1 MLIYTP
7 SSLLQLT
14 LPVLRSSHSKQYTDH
29 TNVRLWGKHNQQVL
43 RTQGTERKLEKLHK
57 EQLHNFMPTSQ
68 FGSHKMKEDRI
79 GDAYRKLGDETN
91 IYEEENPEGK
101 PKSKINIIQIGFE

>member
-1 MLIYTP
+1 
-7 SSLLQLT
+7 
-14 LPVLRSSHSKQYTDH
+14 
-29 TNVRLWGKHNQQVL
+29 
-43 RTQGTERKLEKLHK
+43 
-57 EQLHNFMPTSQ
+57 MPTSQ
-68 FGSHKMKEDRI
+68 FGSHKMKEDGI